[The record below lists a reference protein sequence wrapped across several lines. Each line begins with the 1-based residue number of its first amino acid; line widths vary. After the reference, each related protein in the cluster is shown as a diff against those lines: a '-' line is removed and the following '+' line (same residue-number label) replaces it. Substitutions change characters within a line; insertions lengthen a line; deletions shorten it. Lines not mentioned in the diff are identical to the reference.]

1 MKFFLGN
8 KKRDLSDKSRNGEDA
23 KKVKKNNESAGSLSD
38 EIFSDGLSSSE
49 CAKILVNCLRNIENQ
64 VKELFVLNEET
75 KNAQIKVTESLEFFS
90 NKFDELERENK
101 KKNEK
106 IKELEETIDILT
118 EKNKSLTSDV
128 DELEQYSRRNC
139 LLLHG
144 VQENENENTDDIVL
158 KTMSEELDIEIKEND
173 LDRTHRIGNRNRKDG
188 KPRAIIVKF
197 TCYATRNKI
206 YSNKKKLKGKKFLI
220 TESLTSRRYHL
231 LKEAQEKYGVKNVWT
246 SDGRILFKQ
255 NNRIL
260 IYKSS

>member
-1 MKFFLGN
+1 MSFFLGN

-23 KKVKKNNESAGSLSD
+23 KKVKENAEV
-38 EIFSDGLSSSE
+38 FSDGLNSPE

-64 VKELFVLNEET
+64 VKELFTLNEET
-75 KNAQIKVTESLEFFS
+75 KNVQIKVTESLEFFS
-90 NKFDELERENK
+90 NKFDKFERENK

-158 KTMSEELDIEIKEND
+158 RLCQRNLTGHTGLVTETGKMVSRELLLSNLPAMPPEI
-173 LDRTHRIGNRNRKDG
+173 RFIPIRK
-188 KPRAIIVKF
+188 
-197 TCYATRNKI
+197 N
-206 YSNKKKLKGKKFLI
+206 
-220 TESLTSRRYHL
+220 
-231 LKEAQEKYGVKNVWT
+231 
-246 SDGRILFKQ
+246 
-255 NNRIL
+255 
-260 IYKSS
+260 

>member
-1 MKFFLGN
+1 MSFFLGN

-23 KKVKKNNESAGSLSD
+23 KKVKENAESTGSLSD
-38 EIFSDGLSSSE
+38 EVFSDGLNSPE

-64 VKELFVLNEET
+64 VKELFILNEET

-197 TCYATRNKI
+197 TRYATRNKI
-206 YSNKKKLKGKKFLI
+206 YSNKKKLKGKNFLI

-246 SDGRILFKQ
+246 SDGRISFKQ

-260 IYKSS
+260 IYKTS

>member
-1 MKFFLGN
+1 MSFCLGN

-23 KKVKKNNESAGSLSD
+23 KKVKENAECTGSLSD
-38 EIFSDGLSSSE
+38 EVFNYGLNSPE

-64 VKELFVLNEET
+64 IKELFILNEET

-106 IKELEETIDILT
+106 MKELKETINNLT
-118 EKNKSLTSDV
+118 EKNKSLSSDI

-144 VQENENENTDDIVL
+144 FQENENENTDDIVL
-158 KTMSEELDIEIKEND
+158 KTMSEELNIEIKEND
-173 LDRTHRIGNRNRKDG
+173 WDWTHRIGNRNRKDG
-188 KPRAIIVKF
+188 KLRAIIVKF
-197 TCYATRNKI
+197 TRYATRSKI
-206 YSNKKKLKGKKFLI
+206 CSNKKKLKGKKFLI

-231 LKEAQEKYGVKNVWT
+231 LKEAQEK
-246 SDGRILFKQ
+246 
-255 NNRIL
+255 
-260 IYKSS
+260 

>member
-1 MKFFLGN
+1 MSFFLGN

-23 KKVKKNNESAGSLSD
+23 KKVKENAQSISSLLD
-38 EIFSDGLSSSE
+38 VVFSDGLNSPE
-49 CAKILVNCLRNIENQ
+49 CAKILVNCLKNIENR

-144 VQENENENTDDIVL
+144 VQENENKNTDDIVL
-158 KTMSEELDIEIKEND
+158 KTMSEELNIEIKEND
-173 LDRTHRIGNRNRKDG
+173 LVRTHRIGNRNRKDG
-188 KPRAIIVKF
+188 QPRAIIVKF
-197 TCYATRNKI
+197 TCCAIRNKI
-206 YSNKKKLKGKKFLI
+206 YSNQKKLKGKIFLI
-220 TESLTSRRYHL
+220 TESLTSRRYNL
-231 LKEAQEKYGVKNVWT
+231 FKEAQDKYGVKNLWT
-246 SDGRILFKQ
+246 SDGRIL
-255 NNRIL
+255 L
-260 IYKSS
+260 